1 VVIQTPLEE
10 LAAEVAVLRRTM
22 WVGLLGGVL
31 LAVVAGWLLARRLAE
46 PIGQLA
52 RATGRVAAGDLEA
65 RSGLPGG
72 RGELSQLGHAF
83 DEMAEA
89 LQTQR
94 AEAVQAEKERERLL
108 GHIQQ
113 QAQRMQEIMDT
124 VPEGVLLLDSSGRIV
139 MANRV
144 ATGDLA
150 TLADAEVGDALTH
163 LGGRPIAE
171 LLTSPPIKGMWH
183 EVAAGG
189 WVFEVIARPV
199 EHGPEPTGWVMVMRD
214 VTRERDIQRHAQRQ
228 ERLAAVGQL
237 AAGIAHDFNNI
248 MGVIVLYSQLSR
260 GTPNLPPEVRERL
273 ETIDRQAKHAT
284 DLITQILDFSRRSVL
299 KRRPLDLAALVKEQ
313 VKLLQRAL
321 PENIQVTLTYG
332 REECSVK
339 ADLTRV
345 QQIIMNLAFNAR
357 DAMLPT
363 GDGELRIALSRM
375 AEADE
380 IECSTCGQVVAGRNG
395 WVMLQVADTGTGIPE
410 ETLPH
415 IFEPFFTT
423 KERGKGTG
431 LGLAQVSGIVS
442 QHEGHIVVATRPG
455 EGTTFTV
462 YLPALS
468 LREAPAPQDRAPQER
483 PEEGHGETILVVED
497 NRDMRN
503 ALVASLARLGYRTRE
518 APDGREAL
526 ALFAEQADDPS
537 APGIAL
543 VLSDLVMPRMGG
555 QALFHALKQR
565 DPAIKVV
572 LLTGHPMEEELG
584 ELEEQGLSGW
594 LFKPPNLEKLA
605 QLLQQ
610 VLRDG

>member
-1 VVIQTPLEE
+1 
-10 LAAEVAVLRRTM
+10 
-22 WVGLLGGVL
+22 
-31 LAVVAGWLLARRLAE
+31 
-46 PIGQLA
+46 
-52 RATGRVAAGDLEA
+52 
-65 RSGLPGG
+65 
-72 RGELSQLGHAF
+72 
-83 DEMAEA
+83 
-89 LQTQR
+89 
-94 AEAVQAEKERERLL
+94 
-108 GHIQQ
+108 
-113 QAQRMQEIMDT
+113 
-124 VPEGVLLLDSSGRIV
+124 
-139 MANRV
+139 
-144 ATGDLA
+144 
-150 TLADAEVGDALTH
+150 
-163 LGGRPIAE
+163 
-171 LLTSPPIKGMWH
+171 
-183 EVAAGG
+183 
-189 WVFEVIARPV
+189 
-199 EHGPEPTGWVMVMRD
+199 
-214 VTRERDIQRHAQRQ
+214 
-228 ERLAAVGQL
+228 
-237 AAGIAHDFNNI
+237 
-248 MGVIVLYSQLSR
+248 
-260 GTPNLPPEVRERL
+260 
-273 ETIDRQAKHAT
+273 
-284 DLITQILDFSRRSVL
+284 
-299 KRRPLDLAALVKEQ
+299 
-313 VKLLQRAL
+313 
-321 PENIQVTLTYG
+321 
-332 REECSVK
+332 
-339 ADLTRV
+339 
-345 QQIIMNLAFNAR
+345 
-357 DAMLPT
+357 
-363 GDGELRIALSRM
+363 
-375 AEADE
+375 
-380 IECSTCGQVVAGRNG
+380 
-395 WVMLQVADTGTGIPE
+395 VADTGTGIPE

-468 LREAPAPQDRAPQER
+468 LREAPAPQERAPQER